1 MTLNTKHTQKAA
13 AKGICRCSA
22 VFNLREKSITNTC
35 DSADKTGKGGVGWG
49 MGGWVQSNT
58 PSSHQ
63 GQKIAVLANVKR
75 LQFTNVSCQPTI
87 VDNTFNILM
96 LSLT

>member
-13 AKGICRCSA
+13 TKGISRCPA

-49 MGGWVQSNT
+49 MGG
-58 PSSHQ
+58 
-63 GQKIAVLANVKR
+63 
-75 LQFTNVSCQPTI
+75 
-87 VDNTFNILM
+87 
-96 LSLT
+96 

>member
-35 DSADKTGKGGVGWG
+35 DSVDKTDKGGVGWG
-49 MGGWVQSNT
+49 MGS
-58 PSSHQ
+58 
-63 GQKIAVLANVKR
+63 
-75 LQFTNVSCQPTI
+75 
-87 VDNTFNILM
+87 
-96 LSLT
+96 

>member
-35 DSADKTGKGGVGWG
+35 DSVDKTDKGGVGWG
-49 MGGWVQSNT
+49 GGWGVEFNQT
-58 PSSHQ
+58 HHQ
-63 GQKIAVLANVKR
+63 AIKVKIL
-75 LQFTNVSCQPTI
+75 LF
-87 VDNTFNILM
+87 
-96 LSLT
+96 